1 LLLACAG
8 NNNDYANERNI
19 EVPSTIVCPV
29 TLDIMVHVLMTRSG
43 HNFRRSA
50 ILGWLQNGSGACP
63 LTRLPMALSDI
74 IPNIALEDKIENWSW
89 ENSIPDPD
97 ELDMDQAE
105 QIFIGF
111 ATLS

>member
-1 LLLACAG
+1 
-8 NNNDYANERNI
+8 
-19 EVPSTIVCPV
+19 
-29 TLDIMVHVLMTRSG
+29 
-43 HNFRRSA
+43 
-50 ILGWLQNGSGACP
+50 
-63 LTRLPMALSDI
+63 MALSDI